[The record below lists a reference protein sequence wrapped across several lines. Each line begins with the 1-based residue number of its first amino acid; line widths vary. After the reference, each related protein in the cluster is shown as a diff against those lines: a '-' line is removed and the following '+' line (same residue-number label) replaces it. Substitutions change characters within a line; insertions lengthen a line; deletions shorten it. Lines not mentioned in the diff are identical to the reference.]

1 MHEHVFVLAPEALQN
16 YGHLWGASY
25 WDEEKGVADAIAKL
39 RALRAHGIQTIVD
52 PTVPGLGRFIP
63 RIQRVNA
70 EVDLNIVVAT
80 GVYTFH
86 DLPLFLRP
94 RTDDAIA
101 EIFIREIREGIDD
114 TGVRAAFL
122 KCAVDL
128 HGITGDVPRILSAC
142 AAASLETGAPIMV
155 HTNAKLQTGLPALAE
170 LTRLGVPPA
179 SIVIA
184 HAGDSDD
191 LGYLRAIADTGASL
205 GYDRFNMDFYAP
217 DATRLST
224 LASLLPE
231 GYGDR
236 VHLAHDASAFFDVAV
251 GNPLFAD
258 EVLDYLHISQNI
270 LPALLAAGV
279 TQAQI
284 DQMLIDNP
292 RRFLTRPASVAG

>member
-16 YGHLWGASY
+16 FGHLWGASY
-25 WDEEKGVADAIAKL
+25 WDEEERVADAIAKL
-39 RALRAHGIQTIVD
+39 QALRAHGIQTIVD
-52 PTVPGLGRFIP
+52 PTVVGLGRYIP

-128 HGITGDVPRILSAC
+128 HGIAGDIPRILAAC
-142 AAASLETGAPIMV
+142 ATASIETGAPIMV
-155 HTNAKLQTGLPALAE
+155 HTNAKLQTGLPALTTLLE
-170 LTRLGVPPA
+170 HGVVPA
-179 SIVIA
+179 KIVIA

-191 LGYLRAIADTGASL
+191 LDYLRAIADTGAVL

-217 DATRLST
+217 DSTRLRT
-224 LASLLPE
+224 LGVLLEE

-258 EVLDYLHISQNI
+258 EVLDYLHISQKT
-270 LPALLAAGV
+270 LPALVEAGV
-279 TQAQI
+279 TQDQI

-292 RRFLTRPASVAG
+292 RRFFT